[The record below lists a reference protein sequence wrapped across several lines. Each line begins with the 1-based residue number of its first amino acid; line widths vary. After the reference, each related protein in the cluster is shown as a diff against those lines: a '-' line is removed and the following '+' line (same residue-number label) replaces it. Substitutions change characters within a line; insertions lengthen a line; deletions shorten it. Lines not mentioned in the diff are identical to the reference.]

1 MTLRRND
8 DQEVRE
14 LLALRV
20 TDDLTDDEMRRV
32 DESLRYSEA
41 NRRELADFEKC
52 LAVLH
57 AAGEEPSPTDDRPSI
72 WSRVEPQLGP
82 ARRFPPRRLFSVPT
96 TAWLTA
102 ACMLLAAGNLY
113 LLFGQQGD
121 AKRLPISP
129 LVSGPSAPSGAVGP
143 NGSKLVRN
151 QLPVLVDPRDERG
164 RVRPLLGIFVTPC
177 EGEESEGAVIEAI
190 FSGTSAEDA
199 GLQRGDV
206 LVSIDGKKVCGP
218 NCVVGCL
225 RQHGVGQRIEIV
237 YLREGRRHK
246 VSVFL
251 GGLVKMGDREFLI
264 KKSPIPLDLIDR
276 P

>member
-14 LLALRV
+14 LLALRP
-20 TDDLTDDEMRRV
+20 TDDLTDEEMRRV

-57 AAGEEPSPTDDRPSI
+57 AASEEPSPTDDRPSI

-121 AKRLPISP
+121 AKPLAVLPD
-129 LVSGPSAPSGAVGP
+129 VSAGPVVPP
-143 NGSKLVRN
+143 NGNMLVGNR
-151 QLPVLVDPRDERG
+151 LPVLVDPRDERG

-177 EGEESEGAVIEAI
+177 EGENSPGAVIEAI

-199 GLQRGDV
+199 GLQVGDV

-218 NCVVGCL
+218 GCVVGCL